1 MLLKIYD
8 KNPSERDLQRVVDL
22 LERDGVVIL
31 PTDGVYAF
39 ACAVR
44 SAKGLARLRA
54 LSGKSADEM
63 SVIFSD
69 LSSIAD
75 YCRVDNVAFRTLKRN
90 LPGAFTFILP
100 ASSRVPDKVL
110 AKRRTVG
117 VRMPDCVVTRA
128 IVERMG
134 APILAASVK
143 DDDAIVEYT
152 TDPSLIDE
160 RYGREVDMVVDGGIG
175 LPLPTTVVD
184 LSDGEAEILRQGGGE
199 LA

>member
-128 IVERMG
+128 IVERLG

-160 RYGREVDMVVDGGIG
+160 RYGREVDIVVDGGIG

>member
-128 IVERMG
+128 IVERLG

-152 TDPSLIDE
+152 TDPSLIEE

>member
-128 IVERMG
+128 IVERLG

>member
-8 KNPSERDLQRVVDL
+8 KNPSERDLQRVVDV

-128 IVERMG
+128 IVERLG